1 MNRRTL
7 ERLAG
12 RVWLAQ
18 AIYYLVSG
26 VWPLV
31 EIRSFQALTGPKV
44 DLWLVKTVG
53 VLVAVVGAALGA
65 AGARGRITPEM
76 AMVAMGTGAGLA
88 AIDTVYVTRRR
99 ISPVY
104 LLDAAGELLLL
115 AGWFFALRR
124 RGFLTR

>member
-7 ERLAG
+7 ERLAE

-18 AIYYLVSG
+18 AIYYLISG
-26 VWPLV
+26 IWPVV

-53 VLVAVVGAALGA
+53 LLVAVVGAALGV
-65 AGARGRITPEM
+65 AGARRRITPET
-76 AMVAMGTGAGLA
+76 AMVAMGTSAGLA
-88 AIDTVYVTRRR
+88 AIDAVYVARRR

-104 LLDAAGELLLL
+104 LLDAAGELLML
-115 AGWFFALRR
+115 AGWLLALRR
-124 RGFLTR
+124 RGFLTH